1 MLLNTRV
8 YDATAQ
14 RRPAVIGSRPSA
26 ESEVK
31 KSSFMILCVFYPT
44 TKPANAT
51 RAKMPKTF
59 VQQFNKRERRLF
71 DFHVVFLSF
80 LSKPRSSSRNHNE
93 KQPRSLQCHK
103 FILSSFLCR
112 FKRNERLSSPRNPT
126 QRYSF
131 PPSYSDP
138 RLHSDSARH
147 RSRRT
152 RTGSLSSPGC
162 AGSWE
167 ERRGRLRLVRWKSE
181 MERAGGRK
189 SLLRTS

>member
-1 MLLNTRV
+1 MIFVFST
-8 YDATAQ
+8 Q
-14 RRPAVIGSRPSA
+14 RQIGPCQRIRNA
-26 ESEVK
+26 H
-31 KSSFMILCVFYPT
+31 
-44 TKPANAT
+44 KP
-51 RAKMPKTF
+51 F

-71 DFHVVFLSF
+71 RLSMSYSFFPSFHTT
-80 LSKPRSSSRNHNE
+80 LSKIEIITKENPA
-93 KQPRSLQCHK
+93 SLQCHK
-103 FILSSFLCR
+103 FVLSSFLCR
-112 FKRNERLSSPRNPT
+112 FKRNERRWSPHNPT
-126 QRYSF
+126 PRYSS
-131 PPSYSDP
+131 PPSYNAP

-189 SLLRTS
+189 SLPRTN